1 MATFSPEAQAKLEAL
16 VPKYPTKM
24 ACTLPALWI
33 AQEEFGYLTPE
44 AMKHIADFL
53 ELPPSHVYSVASFYT
68 MYHLEPTGKFLLEPC
83 CSIGCYLVGGE
94 TMHQYILD
102 KLAIGEGETTPDGV
116 FTVRRAECLA
126 SCGTGPC
133 LQVNGDRYVENITP
147 ASVDALLDELRQQ
160 AAQQAPEPAQS

>member
-1 MATFSPEAQAKLEAL
+1 MAVFSPEAQAKLAAL

-44 AMKHIADFL
+44 AMKGVADFL

-94 TMHQYILD
+94 TIHQYILD
-102 KLAIGEGETTPDGV
+102 KLDIKEGGTTPDGL

-126 SCGTGPC
+126 SCGSGPC
-133 LQVNGDRYVENITP
+133 LQINGDKYAENLTP
-147 ASVDALLDELRQQ
+147 AKVDALLDELRQD
-160 AAQQAPEPAQS
+160 AAEPAPGQAHS